1 MPSTCRPIHVG
12 GELQDGHPCVRVLE
26 LMDVAEVAAGPE
38 HVFGRFK
45 DFEDGVASRIGA
57 VDHGAAEDSILVEQL
72 R

>member
-1 MPSTCRPIHVG
+1 
-12 GELQDGHPCVRVLE
+12 
-26 LMDVAEVAAGPE
+26 MDVAEVAAGPE